1 MTISSTTK
9 KPFNALA
16 EEHRQAQLL
25 CQRIREGV
33 RLRIDPGRIMRY
45 ANWYFINHLS
55 PHFEKE
61 QEYIF
66 PILGSDHVQVKK
78 ALSAHRRLTRLFTS
92 HEQAE
97 RCLSRIEEE
106 LDFLVRFE
114 EKNLFAEV
122 KTKMTAEQRLN
133 VQEIKLE
140 TFTEDWEDEFWHN

>member
-1 MTISSTTK
+1 MTTSSTTK

-16 EEHRQAQLL
+16 EEHRQAKLL

-33 RLRIDPGRIMRY
+33 RLRIDPERIMRY

-55 PHFEKE
+55 PHFAKE

-66 PILGSDHVQVKK
+66 PILGSDHLQVKK

-122 KTKMTAEQRLN
+122 KTKMTVEQRLN
-133 VQEIKLE
+133 MQEIKKE
-140 TFTEDWEDEFWHN
+140 IFTEDWEDEFWLN